1 MKIIKNIRFM
11 QNLVENLPKSIGL
24 VATMGGIHQGHLAL
38 IKKSIKENSTTI
50 VSLFVNPAQFN
61 KTKDFI
67 QYPRNIKKDLKLLES
82 LKIDILFSPNKD
94 EIYPENFYSSV
105 SIANLENKLEGM
117 MRPDHFKGVATVVI
131 KLLNITNPDKAYFGQ
146 KDAQQSIIIKKMTE
160 DLNLKTKILI
170 VPIVRD
176 ENGLAYSSRN
186 EHLTKQELKEASN
199 IYWSLKKAA
208 TLYNQGI
215 NNPIILKKEI
225 ERKLSSMPNLKN
237 IDYVSIAN
245 PETLDE
251 LTEIKENTPFLISTA
266 VYLGNTRLID
276 NILVK

>member
-1 MKIIKNIRFM
+1 MIKN
-11 QNLVENLPKSIGL
+11 NVK
-24 VATMGGIHQGHLAL
+24 
-38 IKKSIKENSTTI
+38 
-50 VSLFVNPAQFN
+50 VNP
-61 KTKDFI
+61 KDKRLARIIAI
-67 QYPRNIKKDLKLLES
+67 QAIYAN
-82 LKIDILFSPNKD
+82 

-105 SIANLENKLEGM
+105 SIPDLENKLEGM

-131 KLLNITNPDKAYFGQ
+131 KLLNITSPDKAYFGQ
-146 KDAQQSIIIKKMTE
+146 KDAQQSIIIKKMTA
-160 DLNLKTKILI
+160 DLNLKTKIII

-199 IYWSLKKAA
+199 IYSSLKKAT

-225 ERKLSSMPNLKN
+225 ETKLSFIPSLKS

-251 LTEIKENTPFLISTA
+251 LPEIKKNTSFLISTA
-266 VYLGNTRLID
+266 VYVGNTRLID

>member
-1 MKIIKNIRFM
+1 M

-117 MRPDHFKGVATVVI
+117 MRPGHFKGVATIVI

-146 KDAQQSIIIKKMTE
+146 KDAQQSIIIKKMIA
-160 DLNLKTKILI
+160 DLNLKTKIII

-199 IYWSLKKAA
+199 IYSSLKKAT

-225 ERKLSSMPNLKN
+225 ETKLSSIPSLKS

-251 LTEIKENTPFLISTA
+251 LSEIKKNTSFLISTA
-266 VYLGNTRLID
+266 VYVGNTRLID